1 MGHHRVVTATAAR
14 LSRLSRP
21 GHSSVAGPFT
31 AAALALVSI
40 CCAIAAMVIHSD
52 LEHEGVTG
60 VRLTAADIVLA
71 TAFPL
76 VAAIIVVYQPRNL
89 VGWLLLSSAFMGP
102 YLLAGQYA
110 ALSLEP
116 GRQVTAAS
124 FASWISIWGFAPYF
138 VVWGLVPL
146 HFPDGELPSPRWRR
160 VRTATVA
167 LIVIAMLARM
177 FAPIRSDVS
186 AALDNPVALPHGG
199 WLNGVTLVTSML
211 IILGAGCCGVVA
223 IVIRFRTASGR
234 EAARLQWL
242 ILGASC
248 LVGSAVVGVIG
259 NGTAANGAFGVGM
272 VLLVVC
278 IAVGAARHRLF
289 DIGTALR
296 RTVLYALLTAL
307 LLSAYLAA
315 VAGAG
320 ALAPERRV
328 TYAVVAILAL
338 IAAAARDQIQRLV
351 DRMIFGHRRDPLAV
365 LSQVRA
371 RLDVATGPVDA
382 LHQLAESLRVALKL
396 PYVAVMGNDPR
407 LGGVAAGT
415 QVAAVDVVPV
425 RDRGGQVGTL
435 SVGRR
440 HPDDVFGA
448 SERAAL
454 EEVALE
460 AGALLSSAS
469 LLYDLERSRAEIVL
483 AREEERR
490 RLRRDLHDGIGPQLA
505 GLAMQLDSLSNAL
518 SGEAAAKAE
527 RLRDQLRSTV
537 AEVRL
542 VVEGLR
548 PPSLDELGLV
558 RAIQQLAETVGSV
571 VTVSAPGALPPL
583 RAATEVAAY
592 RILSE
597 AMTNAIR
604 HSQCS
609 SCVIDIRIADSWLVL
624 EVSDDGVGIDPAATF
639 GVGLQSIRDRASEVG
654 GRLEIVT
661 GQDGGAVVRARL
673 PLVTA

>member
-1 MGHHRVVTATAAR
+1 MVTVTAAR
-14 LSRLSRP
+14 LSRLSRH
-21 GHSSVAGPFT
+21 GLSSVAAPFA

-40 CCAIAAMVIHSD
+40 CCTIAAVVMHVD
-52 LEHEGVTG
+52 LGNSGVTG
-60 VRLTAADIVLA
+60 VGLTAADIVLA

-110 ALSLEP
+110 AQSLEAGRHVP
-116 GRQVTAAS
+116 GAS
-124 FASWISIWGFAPYF
+124 FATWISIWGFAPYF

-160 VRTATVA
+160 VRTTTVA
-167 LIVIAMLARM
+167 LIGIAILARM
-177 FAPIRSDVS
+177 FAPIESDTS
-186 AALDNPVALPHGG
+186 AALDNPAALPHGE
-199 WLNGVTLVTSML
+199 WLNVVTLVTSML
-211 IILGAGCCGVVA
+211 IVLGAGCWGVVA
-223 IVIRFRTASGR
+223 IVIRFRTTTGR
-234 EAARLQWL
+234 ERARLQWL
-242 ILGASC
+242 VLGAGC
-248 LVGSAVVGVIG
+248 LVGSAVVGIVG
-259 NGTAANGAFGVGM
+259 NGTAANGAFGIGM
-272 VLLVVC
+272 VLLVIC
-278 IAVGAARHRLF
+278 IAIAAVRHRLF

-320 ALAPERRV
+320 ALAPGRRV
-328 TYAVVAILAL
+328 AYAAVAILAL

-351 DRMIFGHRRDPLAV
+351 DRMLFGQRRDPLAV
-365 LSQVRA
+365 LSHVRA

-382 LHQLAESLRVALKL
+382 LHQLAESLRIALKL
-396 PYVAVMGNDPR
+396 PYVAVTSDDPR
-407 LGGVAAGT
+407 LGTVAAGT
-415 QVAAVDVVPV
+415 KVSAVDVVAV
-425 RDRGGQVGTL
+425 CDRREQVGTL

-440 HPDDVFGA
+440 HPDDTFGA

-454 EEVALE
+454 DEVALE
-460 AGALLSSAS
+460 AGAMLSSAS
-469 LLYDLERSRAEIVL
+469 MLYDLERSRAQIVL

-505 GLAMQLDSLSNAL
+505 GIAMQLDSLSNAL
-518 SGEAAAKAE
+518 SGEDAARAQ

-537 AEVRL
+537 AEVRH

-558 RAIQQLAETVGSV
+558 HAIQQLAEPLRPV
-571 VTVSAPGALPPL
+571 VRVRAPATLPSL
-583 RAATEVAAY
+583 RAATEVAAF

-597 AMTNAIR
+597 AMANAIR
-604 HSQCS
+604 HSQCG
-609 SCVIDIRIADSWLVL
+609 SCLIDIRIADSWLVL
-624 EVSDDGVGIDPAATF
+624 EVSDDGVGINPAAAP

-654 GRLEIVT
+654 GRLEIVA
-661 GQDGGAVVRARL
+661 GGDGGTVVRARL
-673 PLVTA
+673 PLATS